1 MTAKEIKAAKIR
13 DIISMV
19 LGGIVTIIFGFIS
32 VAFVGTA
39 YGTLG
44 IIFCLVG
51 IVAEIFCGIGLK
63 QRANKDIKPDTVDEI
78 DDRVA

>member
-13 DIISMV
+13 DIIAMV

-44 IIFCLVG
+44 IILCLVG

-63 QRANKDIKPDTVDEI
+63 QRSKIIQPETTNDTVDK
-78 DDRVA
+78 VA